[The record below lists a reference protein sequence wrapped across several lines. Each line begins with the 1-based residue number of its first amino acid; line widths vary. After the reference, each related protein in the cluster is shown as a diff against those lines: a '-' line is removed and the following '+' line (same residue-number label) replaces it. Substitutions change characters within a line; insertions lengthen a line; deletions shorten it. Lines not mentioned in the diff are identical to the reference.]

1 MVLVVILLSVI
12 VLVLVLLEISCRLQ
26 MKSISRQ
33 LAFMRTHETNK
44 IITGNYGD
52 HRMAELIDEINAFIL
67 LSTQTKKRSVNK
79 QKQVKETITILSHDI
94 RTPLTSLDGY
104 FQLLSKAGNL
114 SEREKYMDI
123 IDHRIQNLKELLD
136 ELFTYAKLQNDA
148 YEIPLEKC
156 CINKILLDTVLGF
169 YQEFKSAGIEPDVDV
184 CEESLCMMGN
194 VSALTRIVQNLVKNT
209 LEHGNRAVHIKLS
222 RCGEEAKIMF
232 SNPFQNKPQINEFQV
247 FDLFYKA
254 DNARSRNT
262 AGLGLSIA
270 KELVTRMHG
279 QIEAKI
285 ENKTFSIFICFQIL
299 K

>member
-1 MVLVVILLSVI
+1 MVLVVILLSAI
-12 VLVLVLLEISCRLQ
+12 VLVLVLLEVSCRLQ
-26 MKSISRQ
+26 IKSISRQ

-52 HRMAELIDEINAFIL
+52 HRMAKLIDEINAFIR
-67 LSTQTKKRSVNK
+67 LSAQTKKESVNK
-79 QKQVKETITILSHDI
+79 QKQVKETITSLSHDI

-104 FQLLSKAGNL
+104 FQLLSKTENL
-114 SEREKYMDI
+114 SEREKYMGI
-123 IDHRIQNLKELLD
+123 IYHRIQNLKELLD

-169 YQEFKSAGIEPDVDV
+169 YQEFKSVGIEPDLDV
-184 CEESLCMMGN
+184 CDESLYMMGN

-209 LEHGNRAVHIKLS
+209 LGHGNRAVHIKLS
-222 RCGEEAKIMF
+222 RCGEQAKIMF
-232 SNPFQNKPQINEFQV
+232 SNPFQNKPQINESQV

-279 QIEAKI
+279 QIEAKV
-285 ENKTFSIFICFQIL
+285 ENETFSVFIFFQAL

>member
-33 LAFMRTHETNK
+33 LAFLRRHETNK
-44 IITGNYGD
+44 IVTGNYGD
-52 HRMAELIDEINAFIL
+52 HRMTELIDEINAFIL
-67 LSTQTKKRSVNK
+67 LSTQTKKESVNK

-104 FQLLSKAGNL
+104 FQLLSKAENL

-169 YQEFKSAGIEPDVDV
+169 YQEFKSAGIEPDVDA
-184 CEESLCMMGN
+184 CNESLYIMGN

-222 RCGEEAKIMF
+222 RCGEQAKIMF
-232 SNPFQNKPQINEFQV
+232 SNPFKNKPQINESRV

-262 AGLGLSIA
+262 AGLGLSIS
-270 KELVTRMHG
+270 KELVTRMNG

-285 ENKTFSIFICFQIL
+285 ENETFSIFIRFQIL